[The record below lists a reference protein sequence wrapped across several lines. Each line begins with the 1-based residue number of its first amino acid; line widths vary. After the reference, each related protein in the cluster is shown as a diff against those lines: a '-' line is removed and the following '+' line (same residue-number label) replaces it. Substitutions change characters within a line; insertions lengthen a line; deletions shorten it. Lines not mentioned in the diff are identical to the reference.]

1 VREQASG
8 GRLSGLNVVHLDWNA
23 SGIERA
29 AFRGRSDLEETMN
42 RLRWLWLAPVLA
54 LLLMTSRVAH
64 AVTLFTPVSSSSVGQ
79 FLSCIITN
87 VGTTPTTASARLL
100 DFPTGNDLSA
110 ATNCPVK
117 PATLAPGTVGRPY
130 PLSSPT
136 AVDLTD
142 VDGDLE
148 AARVV
153 ATRAGI
159 ARVSI
164 GAGDDALPLHL

>member
-23 SGIERA
+23 SGIKRA
-29 AFRGRSDLEETMN
+29 AFQGRSDLEETMN

-100 DFPTGNDLSA
+100 DFPTGNDLKRGDELPRETGNPGARGELWSGLE
-110 ATNCPVK
+110 CLRIRLLPVRRE
-117 PATLAPGTVGRPY
+117 LEQGPGGSSHGNHRGWQCGRC
-130 PLSSPT
+130 
-136 AVDLTD
+136 
-142 VDGDLE
+142 
-148 AARVV
+148 V
-153 ATRAGI
+153 A
-159 ARVSI
+159 
-164 GAGDDALPLHL
+164 